1 MTTPSEGTP
10 TEGAPATPAEPAAAP
25 AAPAAPAAAAP
36 AEPAAPAEYKF
47 AAPEGVTYDTALV
60 EQITSIAK
68 ENKLT
73 VEAAQKLL
81 DHQHS
86 LIAAQQKTLDETVAG
101 WKQALATDA
110 EVGGDK
116 LEQSRATA
124 NKVIALGPKE
134 LPELLESSGMINHPV
149 VFKFLHTVGKMLSED
164 SFVKSGAQPNS
175 GAGRSLAKV
184 LYPNNA

>member
-10 TEGAPATPAEPAAAP
+10 TEGTPATPAEPAAAP

-36 AEPAAPAEYKF
+36 AEPAAPVEYKF
-47 AAPEGVTYDTALV
+47 AAPEGVTYDTKLV
-60 EQITSIAK
+60 EQITEIAK
-68 ENKLT
+68 ESKLT

-86 LIAAQQKTLDETVAG
+86 LATVQQKAIDDTVAG
-101 WKQALATDA
+101 WKQTLAADA

-134 LPELLESSGMINHPV
+134 LPELLESSGMIHHPV

-164 SFVKSGAQPNS
+164 RFVQAGAQP
-175 GAGRSLAKV
+175 GASAGKSLAKV